1 MGKEIIVYAYVVAD
15 ILNVG
20 HLFHL
25 KNAKSLGDKLIV
37 GVLSVSATMERKSK
51 PILSLIERMQI
62 IKALGFVDC
71 VVPQE
76 KYSPLPNVIKIKPD
90 ILMESTSH
98 SKDMVEEAEMVMKSI
113 GGKVII
119 MPYYS
124 DISSTKIKDKIRN
137 E

>member
-20 HLFHL
+20 HLFYL
-25 KNAKSLGDKLIV
+25 KNAKALGDKLIV
-37 GVLSVSATMERKSK
+37 GVLTDKAVMERKSK

-62 IKALGFVDC
+62 IKALKFVDC

-90 ILMESTSH
+90 ILMESASH
-98 SKDMVEEAEMVMKSI
+98 SKDMIKEAETVMESI
-113 GGKVII
+113 GGKII
-119 MPYYS
+119 VMPYYS
-124 DISSTKIKDKIRN
+124 DTSSTEIKDKIKN